1 MRLKASFR
9 DALDNDLNTSLAI
22 TALYDVLKSPAND
35 ATKLAAV
42 ADFDSVLSLGLIE
55 AADKKRNESAGD
67 VDSGA
72 DSELASKIEEMI
84 AERTDA
90 KKAKDFARADAI
102 RDELGKMGIT
112 LVDTKEGT
120 TWKRS

>member
-1 MRLKASFR
+1 M
-9 DALDNDLNTSLAI
+9 
-22 TALYDVLKSPAND
+22 LKSPAND

>member
-1 MRLKASFR
+1 M
-9 DALDNDLNTSLAI
+9 
-22 TALYDVLKSPAND
+22 
-35 ATKLAAV
+35 
-42 ADFDSVLSLGLIE
+42 LSLGLIE

-67 VDSGA
+67 DAGDNA
-72 DSELASKIEEMI
+72 ELASKIEEMI